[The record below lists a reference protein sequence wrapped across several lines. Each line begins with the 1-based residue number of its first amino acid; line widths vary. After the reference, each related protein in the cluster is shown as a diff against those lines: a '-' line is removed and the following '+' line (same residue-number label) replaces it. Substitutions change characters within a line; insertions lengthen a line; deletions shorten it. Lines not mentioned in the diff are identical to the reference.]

1 MPHSLRGWWHSP
13 MKQPALA
20 SKGEKAKKR
29 RGGSNSP
36 ENKNRNHFLGRQKAM
51 NWKTSNQFYE
61 TMPTS
66 LFYSFKGSS
75 LNGFFI
81 SYSWIHI
88 AFCESNSSVF
98 FLICLVAELSGKSI
112 FVKIKYGRSI
122 LETYAQNS
130 GEMWRKLDKLNSWL
144 GMAVIFLFLLYRWF
158 PIPFSFLLKASF
170 KKM

>member
-1 MPHSLRGWWHSP
+1 
-13 MKQPALA
+13 
-20 SKGEKAKKR
+20 
-29 RGGSNSP
+29 
-36 ENKNRNHFLGRQKAM
+36 M

-158 PIPFSFLLKASF
+158 PIPFSFLLNLHL
-170 KKM
+170 KKCNSRYKKYNYQSNISYIKSLLYTKYCDNHFLVIVFFTSHNNPTYQR